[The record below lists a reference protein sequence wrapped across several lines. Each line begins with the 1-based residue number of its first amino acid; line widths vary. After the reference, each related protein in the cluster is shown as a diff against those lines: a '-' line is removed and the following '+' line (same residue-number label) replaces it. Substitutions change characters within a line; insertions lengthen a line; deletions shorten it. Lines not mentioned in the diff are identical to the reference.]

1 MSDAKEL
8 LKELSK
14 RLNSNALSAAVGA
27 SNLSDV
33 KFDDASWGEIT
44 GQLNGLLTKDAAL
57 ADKEILE
64 SVKKSIFPQH
74 KKTILEEFEGK
85 LKPLASKFG
94 INVTGANANE
104 MFDVFA
110 GEIEKKVTGQNP
122 DADNLVKSLKAD
134 KEALASKLVEF
145 ESNYVPKS
153 ELDKI
158 QSDFRSKQLQKE
170 FFLKT
175 NSHQLADV
183 YNDPR
188 IKKALINDIYN
199 EITSTARLD
208 FNEDESGIRVLQ
220 KDLDKEL
227 YVNNKPVKFDD
238 LISEKLQ
245 PYLKKSEPAKP
256 TKTAQ
261 SNKQIEPINHK
272 PNVSAFAAQK
282 AKYLESMK

>member
-1 MSDAKEL
+1 MDAKEL

-134 KEALASKLVEF
+134 KEALASKLLEF

-153 ELDKI
+153 ELDNA
-158 QSDFRSKQLQKE
+158 QSAFKAKQLQKE

-208 FNEDESGIRVLQ
+208 FDEDESGIRVLQ

-238 LISEKLQ
+238 LIFEKLQ
-245 PYLKKSEPAKP
+245 PYLKKSDPAKP
-256 TKTAQ
+256 TKTTQ
-261 SNKQIEPINHK
+261 SSKQIEAINHK